1 MPEIV
6 VPTAGQLAWQRAE
19 FGLFVHF
26 GLNSVHGR
34 EWSDGT
40 LPADSFDPV
49 DLDARAWAA
58 AAIDV
63 GARYLILTAKHH
75 DGFCLW
81 QTGTTDYSVASSPW
95 RNGKGDVVA
104 ELSDACREAGI
115 GFGIYLSPWDRNA
128 DCYDDPQ
135 AYSEFYARQ
144 LTELC
149 TRYGPLVEIWFDGA
163 GSDGYVYDWD
173 RIISVID
180 EHQPDAMVF
189 NMGRPTIR
197 WVGNENGLASDP
209 VEYVVGS
216 THLSNYTA
224 ASIDMGGSAYLP
236 PECDVSIRRGWFWH
250 PDDEPKT
257 VDHLMAI
264 MYGSIGMGANLLLNV
279 PPTPRGVFDPA
290 DVRRLSEWR
299 AEWDRRFGSP
309 IEAQVERE
317 GGEWRVRFA
326 RPTRIDHLRLR
337 EDLTA
342 GQRITAHEV
351 IAGEEDASAE
361 TIAEGLTVGQGRIH
375 AFPAREV
382 TELRIRVSGDGAMLT
397 EATGFLT
404 GHETIPQPPEG
415 YEAPTDAPLD

>member
-1 MPEIV
+1 MPAIV
-6 VPTAGQLAWQRAE
+6 VPTAGQLAWQQAE

-26 GLNSVHGR
+26 GLNSFHGR

-40 LPADSFDPV
+40 LRADSFDPV
-49 DLDARAWAA
+49 DLDAGAWVRSVV
-58 AAIDV
+58 DV
-63 GARYLILTAKHH
+63 GARHLILTAKHH

-81 QTGTTDYSVASSPW
+81 QTETTGYSVASSPW
-95 RNGKGDVVA
+95 RNGRGDVVA
-104 ELSDACREAGI
+104 EVAEACREAGI
-115 GFGIYLSPWDRNA
+115 GFGVYLSPWDRNA
-128 DCYDDPQ
+128 ECYDDPQ

-163 GSDGYVYDWD
+163 GSDGYVYDWE
-173 RIISVID
+173 RIVAVID

-197 WVGNENGLASDP
+197 WVGNEDGLASDP
-209 VEYVVGS
+209 VEYVVGR
-216 THLSNYTA
+216 TQLSNYTA
-224 ASIDMGGSAYLP
+224 ASMSTREAAYLP

-279 PPTPRGVFDPA
+279 PPTPEGVFDPA
-290 DVRRLSEWR
+290 DVRRLREWR

-309 IEAQVERE
+309 IEAHVERD
-317 GGEWRVRFA
+317 GAEWRVRFTQ
-326 RPTRIDHLRLR
+326 PVRIDHLRLR
-337 EDLTA
+337 EHLTS

-351 IAGEEDASAE
+351 IAGVDAAAE
-361 TIAEGLTVGQGRIH
+361 TIARGLTVGQGRIH
-375 AFPAREV
+375 AFPARDV
-382 TELRIRVSGDGAMLT
+382 TELRIRVSGHGAKLA
-397 EATGFLT
+397 EVTGFLT

>member
-6 VPTAGQLAWQRAE
+6 APAPGQLAWQRAG

-26 GLNSVHGR
+26 GLNTVHGR

-49 DLDARAWAA
+49 DLEAAAWARTA
-58 AAIDV
+58 VDV

-81 QTGTTDYSVASSPW
+81 QTATTDYSVASSPW
-95 RNGKGDVVA
+95 KKGRGDVVA
-104 ELSDACREAGI
+104 EVARACREAGI

-163 GSDGYVYDWD
+163 GSDGYVYDWE

-197 WVGNENGLASDP
+197 WVGNENGLAADP
-209 VEYVVGS
+209 VEYVVDR

-224 ASIDMGGSAYLP
+224 ESIDMGGAAYLP

-279 PPTPRGVFDPA
+279 PPTPRGVFDPG
-290 DVRRLSEWR
+290 DVQRLAEWR
-299 AEWDRRFGSP
+299 AEWDRRFDSP
-309 IEAQVERE
+309 IEAQVERD
-317 GGEWRVRFA
+317 GAEWRARFA
-326 RPTRIDHLRLR
+326 QPTRIDHLRLR
-337 EDLTA
+337 EDLAA
-342 GQRITAHEV
+342 GQRISAHEV
-351 IAGEEDASAE
+351 VAGGDADADVI
-361 TIAEGLTVGQGRIH
+361 TEGLTVGQGRIH

-382 TELRIRVSGDGAMLT
+382 TELRIRVHGEGATLS
-397 EATGFLT
+397 EVTGFLA

-415 YEAPTDAPLD
+415 YEAPTDAPLA